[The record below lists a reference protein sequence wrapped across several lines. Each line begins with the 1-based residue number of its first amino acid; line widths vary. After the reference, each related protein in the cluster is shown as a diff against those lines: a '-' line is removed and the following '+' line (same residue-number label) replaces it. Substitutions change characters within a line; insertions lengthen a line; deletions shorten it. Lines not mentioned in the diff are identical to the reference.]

1 MHWIGYITTFLT
13 VINILVCLLLI
24 FVVLLQRPKNEGL
37 GAAFGG
43 DTASNIFGA
52 QTTNVLTNLT
62 RWLGGLFL
70 GLCLIIA
77 FLGTKDPHR
86 ASAILDYVKQKEA
99 EKKAEVEKEKAQKA
113 AEAAA
118 AGLKNPD
125 PTAVKPSATSNPV
138 ITPGANPGGT
148 PPPAPVPALEANPAT
163 PPAPA
168 PSTPSATPGAP
179 NPATPTP
186 VPASTP
192 TVPATPAPAPADS
205 KPAQPAPAAPST
217 PAPASTPATPDAPKQ
232 Q

>member
-52 QTTNVLTNLT
+52 QTTNVLANLT

-70 GLCLIIA
+70 GLCLLIA
-77 FLGTKDPHR
+77 ILGTKDPNR
-86 ASAILDYVKQKEA
+86 ASVINSYVEQ
-99 EKKAEVEKEKAQKA
+99 KKAEKQLEAEKEKAQKA

-125 PTAVKPSATSNPV
+125 PTADKPKAFSDPKS
-138 ITPGANPGGT
+138 TPGANPAGT
-148 PPPAPVPALEANPAT
+148 PPPAPAPALEANPAT
-163 PPAPA
+163 PPVPA
-168 PSTPSATPGAP
+168 PGTPSATPGASTPAAP
-179 NPATPTP
+179 NPA
-186 VPASTP
+186 PASTP
-192 TVPATPAPAPADS
+192 TVPATPAPIPADS

-217 PAPASTPATPDAPKQ
+217 PAPAPAPAAPDAPKQ